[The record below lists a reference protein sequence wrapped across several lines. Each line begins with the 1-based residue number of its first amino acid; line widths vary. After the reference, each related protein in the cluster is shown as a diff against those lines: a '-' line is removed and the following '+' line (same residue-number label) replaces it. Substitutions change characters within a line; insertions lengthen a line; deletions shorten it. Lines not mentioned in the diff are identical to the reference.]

1 VGNAGAGRVAGP
13 VRAVVAVVVAVL
25 VSGCGAEAEPERA
38 AEPACGSEIRT
49 GPLPEWAR
57 AGFSD
62 DGSGFPHVLGRDGD
76 LLGVLFGA
84 PLRAPPAADRANKI
98 LWVSRTEV
106 TPGDPLRIA
115 ARLDGG
121 TETAD
126 REIAGGPG
134 PSIVDL
140 PRAGCWRLTLS
151 WSGHTDTLD
160 LTYTPP
166 GPSRSAGPGGG

>member
-1 VGNAGAGRVAGP
+1 V
-13 VRAVVAVVVAVL
+13 AVVAAML
-25 VSGCGAEAEPERA
+25 VSGCDAEPGRTPV
-38 AEPACGSEIRT
+38 PACGSEIRT

-62 DGSGFPHVLGRDGD
+62 DGSGVPHVLGRNGD
-76 LLGVLFGA
+76 LAAVLFGA
-84 PLRAPPAADRANKI
+84 PLSAPAGADRANKI
-98 LWVSRTEV
+98 LWVSRVPT

-115 ARLDGG
+115 ARLDGA
-121 TETAD
+121 TETAG
-126 REIAGGPG
+126 REVAGGPG

-166 GPSRSAGPGGG
+166 EPRASVGAGAS